1 MAPIVLL
8 VDDDPDV
15 LHGLARVL
23 RHQPYRLQTARSG
36 EEAIAALKAHDIDVV
51 VSDEEMAG
59 LSGNDLLAWIAE
71 HCPNTMRIM
80 LTGRATTH
88 TAVRA
93 INEGEVYRFFTK
105 PCDDVE
111 LAITIRK
118 AIEHRKRLRERS
130 KPTALPLE
138 PTGGGAAIP
147 AVEAPRG

>member
-1 MAPIVLL
+1 MTPTVLL
-8 VDDDPDV
+8 VDDDPNV
-15 LHGLARVL
+15 LHALARVL

-36 EEAIAALKAHDIDVV
+36 EEAIAALKAHQIDVV
-51 VSDEEMAG
+51 VSDEEMVG

-71 HCPNTMRIM
+71 YCPDTVRIM

-105 PCDDVE
+105 PCDNVE

-118 AIEHRKRLRERS
+118 AIEYRELLRQRCR
-130 KPTALPLE
+130 TAELPLQ
-138 PTGGGAAIP
+138 PTGGVSIP
-147 AVEAPRG
+147 AIEAPHG